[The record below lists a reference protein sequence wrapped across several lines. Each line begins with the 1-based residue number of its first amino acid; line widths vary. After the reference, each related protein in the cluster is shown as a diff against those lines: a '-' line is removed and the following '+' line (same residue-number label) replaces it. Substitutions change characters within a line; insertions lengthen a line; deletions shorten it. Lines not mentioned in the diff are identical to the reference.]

1 MSIFDI
7 NRDGKVDFTDH
18 FLTYGI
24 LKSIDDCIADE
35 KRKTRNDSWRDD
47 CDPDYES
54 DIDPDDFDSQEE
66 YMDAVEEAKYEWREY
81 CEDGWEYDL
90 DPMDFETEKEYQD
103 ALEEAIQCYE
113 ESDVF

>member
-18 FLTYGI
+18 FLTYDI
-24 LKSIDDCIADE
+24 LKTIDDCIADE

-90 DPMDFETEKEYQD
+90 DPMDFETEEEYQD
-103 ALEEAIQCYE
+103 ALEEAIQCSE
-113 ESDVF
+113 ESDDF